1 MKSEHRKRGR
11 RPLDAGERK
20 DRIVQA
26 RVPEELDDAL
36 REAAEERQ
44 ISVSQLVRNLLEDT
58 FHLVDNIVADS
69 ATLVD
74 TVKRDARKIAASAKN
89 SRPHHVSANS
99 TNDARIDAWQAAIT
113 NHDTHCHTCRNAIPA
128 GTHAWLASGPTLR
141 TSIWRC
147 PDCAPDKKK

>member
-11 RPLDAGERK
+11 RPLDAAERK

-58 FHLVDNIVADS
+58 FQLVDNLVADS
-69 ATLVD
+69 ANLVD
-74 TVKRDARKIAASAKN
+74 SVARDARKIAASAK
-89 SRPHHVSANS
+89 SVRLDTGAHATPE
-99 TNDARIDAWQAAIT
+99 IEAWQAAIP
-113 NHDTHCHTCRNAIPA
+113 NHQVNCQLCHCPLAA
-128 GTHAWLASGPTLR
+128 GSQAWLASGKHLR

-147 PDCAPDKKK
+147 PDCLPGKKQK

>member
-11 RPLDAGERK
+11 RPLDATERK

-58 FHLVDNIVADS
+58 FQLVDNIVADS
-69 ATLVD
+69 ASLVD
-74 TVKRDARKIAASAKN
+74 GVKRDARKIAASAKAAR
-89 SRPHHVSANS
+89 SGRTTGGAV
-99 TNDARIDAWQAAIT
+99 DAQIDAWQAAIT
-113 NHDTHCHTCRNAIPA
+113 NRAAHCHNCHNSLPA
-128 GTHAWLASGPTLR
+128 GSHAWLASGPALR

-147 PDCAPDKKK
+147 ADCAPDTKKQ